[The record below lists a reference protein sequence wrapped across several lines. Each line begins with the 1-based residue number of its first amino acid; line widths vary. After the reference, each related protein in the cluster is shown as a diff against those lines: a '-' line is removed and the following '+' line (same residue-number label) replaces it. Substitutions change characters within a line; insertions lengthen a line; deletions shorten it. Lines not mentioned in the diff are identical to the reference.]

1 MAGFFLRNAKNV
13 VWKILGEET
22 AIWDLVMDGGILVK
36 RLLVIY
42 GNKMSTGLTGS
53 GIVGI
58 CEEVNK
64 MSDFPLKQGCSWIVK

>member
-1 MAGFFLRNAKNV
+1 
-13 VWKILGEET
+13 
-22 AIWDLVMDGGILVK
+22 MDGGILVK

-64 MSDFPLKQGCSWIVK
+64 MSDFPLKQGCS